1 MNYLPLIVIALGFVV
16 TLYFI
21 RVWIKS
27 LEEKSN
33 VSGELVE
40 WLKDL
45 GHRVDKQT
53 EQMDRKMEHNLDMFN
68 KRLDNAAKVIGE
80 VQKSLGEFSEIGRNM
95 QQLQEFL
102 QSPKLRGNIG
112 EQVLKELLSQSLPLD
127 TFVLQ
132 YGFQN
137 GQKVDAVIKTSQGL
151 IPIDSKF
158 PISSFKK
165 MIEIQNPD
173 EKERIKKDFEREVK
187 VHIKSIAQK
196 YILTTEGTIDYALM
210 YIPSESVYYE
220 LINSSDIYDYAA
232 EMRVVP
238 VSPMSFYAYLKV
250 ILLSFEGQRIE
261 KQAKDIL
268 SILQSMKKDYE
279 KADEAMSVLQKHI
292 SNAYNQSSQVSKN
305 LMMLGQKIE
314 STASISAPTVQEKL
328 IE

>member
-1 MNYLPLIVIALGFVV
+1 MNYLPYIFIAIGFIASLYLIRL
-16 TLYFI
+16 
-21 RVWIKS
+21 WIKS

-68 KRLDNAAKVIGE
+68 KRLDNAARVIGE
-80 VQKSLGEFSEIGRNM
+80 VQKSLGEFSEIGRSM

-112 EQVLKELLSQSLPLD
+112 EQVLKELLTQSLPLD

-165 MIEIQNPD
+165 MIDIQNAE
-173 EKERIKKDFEREVK
+173 EKERMKKDFEREVK

-314 STASISAPTVQEKL
+314 STASLSAPPVQEKL